1 MDSLIFTVNLSA
13 ATDHGFTCTL
23 LSKQLNYLIIL
34 KQTVLEF
41 ISGSWYSKYTVPETG
56 LLISDT
62 TSPSNGS
69 EIRPRMSP
77 LSTRFPMSIRLLKMD
92 GIELLKHIRESG
104 NYTPVILLTAKSEI
118 EDRITGL
125 DAGADD
131 YLTKPFAMGELLARL
146 RSMTRR
152 NTSYMPS
159 RLQVGSVTLDTE
171 EQEMRSENS
180 IRLAGKEARLMEYL
194 MQNVGKALPTGT
206 LFDRIWGK
214 DEKAE
219 PKVVTYYLEAVL
231 PYCSEGSIKLIQT
244 QSFIFLCG

>member
-1 MDSLIFTVNLSA
+1 MKILLAEDEKELSRA
-13 ATDHGFTCTL
+13 VTA
-23 LSKQLNYLIIL
+23 IL
-34 KQTVLEF
+34 EH
-41 ISGSWYSKYTVPETG
+41 SGYTVDAG
-56 LLISDT
+56 Y
-62 TSPSNGS
+62 NG
-69 EIRPRMSP
+69 EEALELARNNAYDAMIFDIMMP
-77 LSTRFPMSIRLLKMD
+77 KMD
-92 GIELLKHIRESG
+92 GIELLKHIRENG
-104 NYTPVILLTAKSEI
+104 DYTPVILLTAKSEI
-118 EDRITGL
+118 DDRITGL

-159 RLQVGSVTLDTE
+159 KLQVGSVTLDTE

-219 PKVVTYYLEAVL
+219 PKVVWMYICFLRNKLRAINADIMIDG
-231 PYCSEGSIKLIQT
+231 SENGSFTLVETKP
-244 QSFIFLCG
+244 